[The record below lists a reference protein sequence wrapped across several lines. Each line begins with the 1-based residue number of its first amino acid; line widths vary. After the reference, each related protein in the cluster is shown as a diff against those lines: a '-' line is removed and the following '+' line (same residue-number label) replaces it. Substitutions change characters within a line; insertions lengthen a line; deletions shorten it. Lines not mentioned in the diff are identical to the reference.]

1 MNSKPNQTT
10 LLLKAQAYFKS
21 GVVKSNLQDYD
32 GAIADFDK
40 ATEISPDYA
49 TPYYNRA
56 FLKIKLQDNR
66 GAIIDFNKA
75 IALDPKDAIPY
86 YYINAYHNR
95 GNAKY
100 RLKEYLGAIADYSK
114 AIALKPTF
122 ASAYYKRGLCKTALN
137 QKKAG
142 DLDFSKA
149 KEMGYK
155 RRDK

>member
-21 GVVKSNLQDYD
+21 GVVKSNLHDYE
-32 GAIADFDK
+32 GAIVDFNK
-40 ATEISPDYA
+40 ATEISPNYA

-56 FLKIKLQDNR
+56 FLKIRLQDDR

-100 RLKEYLGAIADYSK
+100 RLKEYLSAVVDYSK
-114 AIALKPTF
+114 AILLKPTF
-122 ASAYYKRGLCKTALN
+122 ASAYYERGLCKIELN
-137 QKKAG
+137 KETEG
-142 DLDFSKA
+142 RIDISKA
-149 KEMGYK
+149 KELGYII
-155 RRDK
+155 RN

>member
-10 LLLKAQAYFKS
+10 PLLKAQAYFKS
-21 GVVKSNLQDYD
+21 GVVKSNLQDYE
-32 GAIADFDK
+32 GAIADFNK
-40 ATEISPDYA
+40 ATEIAPNYA

-56 FLKIKLQDNR
+56 FLKIRLQDNR

-86 YYINAYHNR
+86 YYINVYHNR

-100 RLKEYLGAIADYSK
+100 RLKEYLSAVVDYSK

-122 ASAYYKRGLCKTALN
+122 ASAYYKRGLCKIELN
-137 QKKAG
+137 KETEGCIDIFKATE
-142 DLDFSKA
+142 L
-149 KEMGYK
+149 GYII
-155 RRDK
+155 RN

>member
-1 MNSKPNQTT
+1 MNSKPNQTI

-21 GVVKSNLQDYD
+21 GVVKSNSQDYE
-32 GAIADFDK
+32 GAIADFNK
-40 ATEISPDYA
+40 ATEISPNYA

-56 FLKIKLQDNR
+56 FLKIRLQDDR
-66 GAIIDFNKA
+66 GAILDFNKA

-100 RLKEYLGAIADYSK
+100 RLKEYLGAIVDYSK

-122 ASAYYKRGLCKTALN
+122 ASAYFKRGLCKIEVNKETE
-137 QKKAG
+137 G
-142 DLDFSKA
+142 RIDISKA
-149 KEMGYK
+149 KELGYII
-155 RRDK
+155 RN